1 MSARGEFSAPGF
13 RLPVFGLRD
22 SALGAFGLRT
32 GWVDGAGARLV
43 TQLSPSAVSCP
54 IRHGKTP
61 CFEDSIR
68 ASAKLSFFLA
78 AFGRFWSRFALSLG
92 LRLGFF
98 HRFLGF
104 GGALGPGFGALFLLF
119 VENLLAAEQFEEG
132 AVGAVA
138 FVPLRTDDAGVPAFA
153 IPEARANGVEQL

>member
-1 MSARGEFSAPGF
+1 HHEHQSSGTSGNGHLLAVGEHLEESLAGWEQTARLRAGLQVDMSARGEFSAPGF

-22 SALGAFGLRT
+22 SALGAFGLRRA
-32 GWVDGAGARLV
+32 WVDGSGARLV

-119 VENLLAAEQFEEG
+119 V
-132 AVGAVA
+132 
-138 FVPLRTDDAGVPAFA
+138 
-153 IPEARANGVEQL
+153 